1 MEENQKKSSGKA
13 TASLILGIISL
24 VAWLLPL
31 IGYPV
36 SIVGLCLGISNVK
49 KEKDTFSKVG
59 IILSAIGLGITA
71 STTSSK
77 SEKINVTATPKKES
91 KTTKE
96 STNVTQEID
105 AFAAISLILGFAS
118 MITWLYPLLGVAV
131 AIPGLSIGIV
141 THETKRSNYSLIGIV
156 MSLVGIILS
165 IIKAFSA

>member
-1 MEENQKKSSGKA
+1 MSCPEVIVVEENQKKSSGKA

-71 STTSSK
+71 
-77 SEKINVTATPKKES
+77 INSIA
-91 KTTKE
+91 
-96 STNVTQEID
+96 
-105 AFAAISLILGFAS
+105 
-118 MITWLYPLLGVAV
+118 GV
-131 AIPGLSIGIV
+131 
-141 THETKRSNYSLIGIV
+141 
-156 MSLVGIILS
+156 IIAL
-165 IIKAFSA
+165 KQL